1 MIIKGNFIYMT
12 SRTDMQI
19 RQQQF
24 LHVEDGIVQSFYT
37 ELPKQF
43 CEEEVKDYGD
53 AIIIPAF
60 CDLHVHAPQ
69 YLNRGI
75 GFDKELLP
83 WLETYTFPVRENTR
97 ILCLPRGRTSCFS
110 TDFGHPERCGFRHLQ
125 RCIMM
130 RHGS

>member
-60 CDLHVHAPQ
+60 CC
-69 YLNRGI
+69 RGLKHI
-75 GFDKELLP
+75 RSL
-83 WLETYTFPVRENTR
+83 WRENTR

>member
-43 CEEEVKDYGD
+43 C
-53 AIIIPAF
+53 
-60 CDLHVHAPQ
+60 
-69 YLNRGI
+69 RG
-75 GFDKELLP
+75 GSEGLRRC
-83 WLETYTFPVRENTR
+83 YYYSG
-97 ILCLPRGRTSCFS
+97 IL
-110 TDFGHPERCGFRHLQ
+110 
-125 RCIMM
+125 
-130 RHGS
+130 

>member
-1 MIIKGNFIYMT
+1 MIIRGNFIYMT

-75 GFDKELLP
+75 GFDIRSL
-83 WLETYTFPVRENTR
+83 WRENTR

>member
-83 WLETYTFPVRENTR
+83 WLETYTFPVEGKYKD
-97 ILCLPRGRTSCFS
+97 PVFAKRG
-110 TDFGHPERCGFRHLQ
+110 L
-125 RCIMM
+125 
-130 RHGS
+130 